1 MDKNNDP
8 NRLITLA
15 IHSYDF
21 AVSLKNE
28 LEKAG
33 IEAVLHNVN
42 LELPVV
48 STGVRVRIHEKD
60 LPAALE
66 VLEGPVKASKRHT
79 IKSRVVIPVDFSPYS
94 LKACKVGF
102 AYALKSGT
110 SALLLHAYMSDRY
123 RFTLPFG
130 SDRYDN
136 GERADEESVKAK
148 AMEQMKLFRTKV
160 EEEIKKGNL
169 DNVMFQTKVV
179 EGLPEEKI
187 LECASANDAKLIV
200 MGTHGKNR
208 RAIASLGSV
217 TAEVLDAGKFPIFT
231 IPKNLSIDDLSSIH
245 HVLFFSSLNQRD
257 ILSFE
262 MFARLMQVKGMKVS
276 ILPVVDRKNK
286 ALAKRASRQFLQ
298 YCDEH
303 YPENEFTMENIT
315 IESDVITAFEKFM
328 ADNKVDIIAIPN
340 KKQSIFSR
348 LFNPSIA
355 HRVLLQSEVPMLVVP
370 L

>member
-15 IHSYDF
+15 IHSYDS
-21 AVSLKNE
+21 AVTLKNE

-60 LPAALE
+60 LPAALK
-66 VLEGPVKASKRHT
+66 VVEGPVKTSKRHV
-79 IKSRVVIPVDFSPYS
+79 IKNRVVIPVDFSPYS

-102 AYALKSGT
+102 AFALKSGT
-110 SALLLHAYMSDRY
+110 SAILLHAYMSDRY
-123 RFTLPFG
+123 RFIMPFG

-148 AMEQMKLFRTKV
+148 AMEQMKLFRAKV
-160 EEEIKKGNL
+160 EEEISKGNL

-187 LECASANDAKLIV
+187 LECASTNDAKLIV
-200 MGTHGKNR
+200 MGTHGNNR

-231 IPKNLSIDDLSSIH
+231 IPKNLSIDNLSSIH

-262 MFARLMQVKGMKVS
+262 RFSRLMQVKGMKIS

-303 YPENEFTMENIT
+303 YPENEFTLENIS
-315 IESDVITAFEKFM
+315 IEGDNLTEFEQFM
-328 ADNKVDIIAIPN
+328 ADNKVDLIAIPN